1 MASQPSAAASAAALG
16 RSGAKAGTRTG
27 FFFWMSALLLAFL
40 LVGFAPTL
48 YLREFFPVAPIPGYL
63 YVHGAVL
70 TSWFVWLLLQ
80 TSFVRTGNTAMHRRM
95 GVIGTIIGAA
105 VVVAGPMASF
115 GVVGRLRE
123 ADLDWDTDMSALP
136 FLGVDGVPMVN
147 FAAQVVWGNLVSI
160 VVFAG
165 LLAAAVLLRRN
176 PQAHKR
182 LMVLGS
188 IAIVGP
194 ALARISRWPIF
205 GGEDSGFIPIVFFG
219 LVTAVIAHDLITTRR
234 LHRVTWIG
242 AAAIVASS
250 VAQQLVAGSELG
262 RAFIRMLG

>member
-1 MASQPSAAASAAALG
+1 MASQPSAAVSAVPERDAA
-16 RSGAKAGTRTG
+16 RAATRTG

-63 YVHGAVL
+63 YVHGIVL
-70 TSWFVWLLLQ
+70 TTWFVWLLLQ
-80 TSFVRTGNTAMHRRM
+80 TSLVRTGNTARHRRM
-95 GVIGTIIGAA
+95 GVIGAIIGAA

-115 GVVGRLRE
+115 GVVTRLRD
-123 ADLDWDTDMSALP
+123 AGLDWDTDMSALP

-147 FAAQVVWGNLVSI
+147 FAAQVVWGNLFSI
-160 VVFAG
+160 AVFAG
-165 LLAAAVLLRRN
+165 MLIAAVLLRRN

-194 ALARISRWPIF
+194 ALARVSRWPIF
-205 GGEDSGFIPIVFFG
+205 GGEDSGFIPVVFFG
-219 LVTAVIAHDLITTRR
+219 LVIAVIAHDLVTTRR
-234 LHRVTWIG
+234 LHRATWIG
-242 AAAIVASS
+242 AAVIVASS
-250 VAQQLVAGSELG
+250 VAQQVVAGSELG
-262 RAFIRMLG
+262 RAFVRLLG